1 VLFVAH
7 DAGGTIPPVLAV
19 AESLTARGHAVT
31 VLSQPSAA
39 ARAEVVGAWFE
50 PFRGIGDYA
59 VDLPIEDQLDVALPL
74 LVGDAP
80 ARQALEL
87 AEAMDADVVVI
98 DPNLGGVL
106 AAFEAA
112 DRPTA
117 VLLHS
122 LYSTFVDV
130 WFGEIWTLLAGP
142 INDTRGTFGLEPS
155 ESWAGLFAGHDLV
168 LSPVPG
174 SFNPAPTPAPSVRD
188 VGFLVPQS
196 VPVDFR
202 RSGDDPTLLVSL
214 STTFQHQLGP
224 LAAILRAIGGLPV
237 QAIVTTSTVVA
248 HHALDPPP
256 NVRLETHV
264 PHAAVLGSCDLVVTH
279 GGLGTVAAALTHGV
293 PLVCQPVSR
302 DQPLNAQQVAGLGAG
317 EIVDADADA
326 ATIGATIQRVLGDRS
341 YADRARAIAQESR
354 DAGETAAATDAILA
368 MVRR

>member
-1 VLFVAH
+1 MLFVAH
-7 DAGGTIPPVLAV
+7 DAGGTIPPVLA
-19 AESLTARGHAVT
+19 LTECLISRGHNVT
-31 VLSQPSAA
+31 LLSQPSAA
-39 ARAEVVGAWFE
+39 ARAEAVGARFV
-50 PFRGIGDYA
+50 PFLGIGDYA
-59 VDLPIEDQLDVALPL
+59 VDRPIEDQLDVAVPL

-87 AEAMDADVVVI
+87 AESIEADVAVI

-106 AAFEAA
+106 AGFEAA
-112 DRPTA
+112 DRPST

-130 WFGEIWTLLAGP
+130 WFGEIWALLAGP
-142 INDTRGTFGLEPS
+142 INETRATFGLGPS

-174 SFNPAPTPAPSVRD
+174 SFNPVPTPAPSVRD
-188 VGFLVPQS
+188 VGFLVPRS
-196 VPVDFR
+196 APADFP

-224 LAAILRAIGGLPV
+224 LAAILRAIGQLPV
-237 QAIVTTSTVVA
+237 QAIVTTSTAVS

-264 PHAAVLGSCDLVVTH
+264 PHAALLGSCDLVVTH

-293 PLVCQPVSR
+293 PLVCQPVAR
-302 DQPLNAQQVAGLGAG
+302 DQPLNAQRVAALGAG
-317 EIVDADADA
+317 EIVDLDADA
-326 ATIGATIQRVLGDRS
+326 ATIAATITRVLDDRS
-341 YADRARAIAQESR
+341 FAARARAIAEESR
-354 DAGETAAATDAILA
+354 DAGETAAATAAILA
-368 MVRR
+368 MVER